1 MINAIDL
8 SGLNDHKQEKVR
20 NMLREESAVFS
31 VGDSDI
37 VEVNSNFMNISLNY
51 QVPVQLSYNSIHRT
65 LRKTL
70 NKYIKDLLNKQWIAN
85 SESVYSS
92 PLTAAEKKK
101 GMLRLCCD
109 YKHLTNKTI
118 RYHHPLTRIQNII
131 LNFHGSRYFSLLD
144 QCKTY
149 H

>member
-37 VEVNSNFMNISLNY
+37 VEVNSNFMNISLNF
-51 QVPVQLSYNSIHRT
+51 QVPAQLSYNSIHRT

-92 PLTAAEKKK
+92 SLTVAEKKSR
-101 GMLRLCCD
+101 MLRLYCD
-109 YKHLTNKTI
+109 YKNLANK
-118 RYHHPLTRIQNII
+118 II
-131 LNFHGSRYFSLLD
+131 
-144 QCKTY
+144 
-149 H
+149 